1 MAGFAALYPPYG
13 PLGLACVLGRIEPQ
27 AKSANRLPTDKK
39 AGPGKPGAGTRSE
52 TLAKNQKAN
61 W

>member
-27 AKSANRLPTDKK
+27 AKSAIRTITYSSYISKNRHPYNGNHD
-39 AGPGKPGAGTRSE
+39 GTR
-52 TLAKNQKAN
+52 
-61 W
+61 